1 LTDGEVGDGRVID
14 AVCPLVARDLDRFSR
29 ILVPSLQRHLPDLGT
44 CWVVVP
50 EGDVAAVE
58 AAITDPRFR
67 VVPELELVPEL
78 PKAIRLRFLRHPG
91 WYVQQVV
98 KLAAAERV
106 GTPFFLTLDADVI
119 CMRPTSIDDLVVD
132 GRGICQ
138 EYPVDFH
145 PKWERWAKRVLRL
158 PSVPR
163 NFNVT
168 PAVLA
173 TGAVAELVAHLER
186 RMPWWR
192 RLRGQSWRASLLGQL
207 PWTEYRL
214 YFNFLVATGRLD
226 DYHHVVDEHV
236 LHRDSVWKAGDWQAW
251 SPSAEPSPSEPHFVV
266 IQSTTRVPV
275 DDVLARLGGRLDP

>member
-1 LTDGEVGDGRVID
+1 MID
-14 AVCPLVARDLDRFSR
+14 AVCPLVARDLDRFTR
-29 ILVPSLQRHLPDLGT
+29 ILVPSLQRNLPALGT

-50 EGDVAAVE
+50 EADVASVE
-58 AAITDPRFR
+58 AAITDHRFR

-78 PKAIRLRFLRHPG
+78 PRAIRLRFLRHPG

-119 CMRPTSIDDLVVD
+119 CMRPTSVDDLVVD
-132 GRGICQ
+132 GKGVCQ

-145 PKWERWAKRVLRL
+145 PRWERWATRVLAL

-168 PAVLA
+168 PAVLS
-173 TGAVAELVAHLER
+173 TDAVRELVAHLEHR
-186 RMPWWR
+186 IPWWR
-192 RLRGQSWRASLLGQL
+192 RRLGQGWRASLLGQL

-226 DYHHVVDEHV
+226 DHHHVLDEHV
-236 LHRDSVWKAGDWQAW
+236 LHRDSVWKAGDWESW
-251 SPSAEPSPSEPHFVV
+251 SPAAEPIATEPHFVV

-275 DDVLARLGGRLDP
+275 DDVLARLGGRLEP